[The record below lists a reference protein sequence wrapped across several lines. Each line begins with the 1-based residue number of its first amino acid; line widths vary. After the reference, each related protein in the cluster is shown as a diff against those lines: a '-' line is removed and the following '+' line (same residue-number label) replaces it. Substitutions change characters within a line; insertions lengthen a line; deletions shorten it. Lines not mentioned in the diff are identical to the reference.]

1 MMVMPEDGW
10 EERREGWRAYYQS
23 VHLKVMYKIFLQTPY
38 LGQPRKKV
46 IPAKRRKLSTILEG
60 NDEEGK
66 DTGQDLEEEERERE
80 TETEKE
86 RKCWSRSDGHFGQ
99 YCGYRKSR
107 ERERKI
113 GRERERKKE
122 EEKER
127 KTCSDQGDCGAL
139 GQDWGAQKKT
149 S

>member
-1 MMVMPEDGW
+1 MD
-10 EERREGWRAYYQS
+10 
-23 VHLKVMYKIFLQTPY
+23 T
-38 LGQPRKKV
+38 LGNTV
-46 IPAKRRKLSTILEG
+46 DIESLE
-60 NDEEGK
+60 
-66 DTGQDLEEEERERE
+66 
-80 TETEKE
+80 
-86 RKCWSRSDGHFGQ
+86 
-99 YCGYRKSR
+99 R